1 MLRDRTS
8 TPERDSG
15 ESLRDQLDRLLK
27 PTSATGG
34 YVPPKSRPLLD
45 QLDLAYRIIAA
56 RLGPERSTW
65 DEIAA
70 AEEIPKRT
78 LQHFHRGW
86 LEGVGAP
93 TKRPAKRRESR
104 QPSERELHRLLSY
117 RRVRH

>member
-8 TPERDSG
+8 TSEPASAEP
-15 ESLRDQLDRLLK
+15 LLDQLDRLLK
-27 PTSATGG
+27 STSATGG

-56 RLGPERSTW
+56 RLGPEQSTW

-93 TKRPAKRRESR
+93 TKRRESR